1 MLSLSIN
8 LVSPPVTGTPGVGS
22 VVPVLC
28 RAAVSAVGQIPAL
41 APRDWSSPSPSRTQ
55 CSCPHPTLPAPA
67 VQPRPAPTSRPSPR
81 VTGHLSGRLGIVDG
95 VLCRIDS
102 NGHPS
107 FPFTSPHHLW
117 DFFGVKCGHSSP
129 ISWSISSGLPDL
141 PVPPAAGLAV
151 DRDSEAIEEAA
162 LLPPG
167 HGAAGLV
174 RGSEGLVQA
183 RSGRFHCFF
192 CGVFGS
198 GREAFLFR
206 VWMAPPL

>member
-1 MLSLSIN
+1 M
-8 LVSPPVTGTPGVGS
+8 SPPVTGTPGVGS

-28 RAAVSAVGQIPAL
+28 RAAVSAVGQIPAH

-55 CSCPHPTLPAPA
+55 CLCPHPTLPAPA
-67 VQPRPAPTSRPSPR
+67 VQPRPAQTSRPSPR

-129 ISWSISSGLPDL
+129 ISWPISSGLPDL

-183 RSGRFHCFF
+183 RPGGFIVSSVVCLVPGRRHFCFM
-192 CGVFGS
+192 FGWHHLCDLS
-198 GREAFLFR
+198 
-206 VWMAPPL
+206 